1 MKRVVTGAILG
12 VAGVLI
18 AAMLAPAAFA
28 QSASA
33 DNGVATAPSVS
44 TAPKF
49 TNGSVKCTADINSNG
64 RVLSCKH
71 CDPANTFQFGTGE
84 YVVAFKKPCQN
95 ILAVNGWS
103 RWVQP
108 DTLSNGG
115 VEQALCTT
123 GDLYSDSNAVQVECW
138 DLTGNN
144 VDASFFLFVAR

>member
-49 TNGSVKCTADINSNG
+49 TNGSVKCTADINSDG
-64 RVLSCKH
+64 SVLSCKH
-71 CDPANTFQFGTGE
+71 CDPAKTFHLVTGE
-84 YVVAFKKPCQN
+84 YQVGFKKPCQN

-108 DTLSNGG
+108 DTLSTGE
-115 VEQALCTT
+115 EQAFCTT
-123 GDLYSDSNAVQVECW
+123 ADRLGDSNAVWVECW
-138 DLTGNN
+138 DSTGNN